1 MISDYFK
8 RIENYLGNL
17 TKDQK
22 ELLIKAKEQLSNG
35 YQQESYMYDSLIKK
49 QAYAIFYGP
58 IYALQSTV
66 ILCNENS
73 LAFFIRQPDKIFV
86 HGCAHFPES
95 YGLNKLFSLKKW
107 NLGESKINLLEREAD
122 WKLLIGKISMI
133 PRQHFFKIDFIKD
146 KSEASEIYTDSKT
159 PLYVFQNCLN
169 EGQNNEIVKTII
181 HCYKKAPKG
190 AIFAI
195 SSIVYADPK
204 PKKRSWINFEST
216 LEGLQSQI
224 EEIGYSKIK
233 KYNDELSY
241 SPKFTSDDFKDLSLE
256 QSWNNHGLHII
267 KNVLQPIS
275 DKYQDKY
282 MAIKVYM
289 SFKYILVRK

>member
-8 RIENYLGNL
+8 RIEKYFGSL
-17 TKDQK
+17 TKNQK
-22 ELLIKAKEQLSNG
+22 DLLMKAKKQLSDG
-35 YQQESYMYDSLIKK
+35 YGEETYEYDSLIKRE
-49 QAYAIFYGP
+49 AYAIYYGP

-95 YGLNKLFSLKKW
+95 YGLDKLFSLKKW
-107 NLGESKINLLEREAD
+107 NLKESKIHLLEREAG
-122 WKLLIGKISMI
+122 WKLLIQKISMI

-146 KSEASEIYTDSKT
+146 KSEASEIYSDSKT

-169 EGQNNEIVKTII
+169 EGQKNEIIETII

-195 SSIVYADPK
+195 SA
-204 PKKRSWINFEST
+204 INYRGRNIPYKDFDETFQS
-216 LEGLQSQI
+216 LQGQI
-224 EEIGYSKIK
+224 EEIGCSKIK
-233 KYNDELSY
+233 NYNDSLTHD
-241 SPKFTSDDFKDLSLE
+241 PKFTSDDFKDLTLVQTQQYYGVHTILS
-256 QSWNNHGLHII
+256 S
-267 KNVLQPIS
+267 VLQPIS

-282 MAIKVYM
+282 MTIKVKM
-289 SFKYILVRK
+289 TFKYILVRK